1 MDMPIL
7 RRPAHINCW
16 VEVRGPS
23 RRQGA
28 QVRRLC
34 GIPVAEVDRL
44 IEARGIAPEVAQRA
58 ALAKAVGFNDWTS
71 PTVAAGERM
80 HGGPACAFIVRMLL
94 NGATITRHKAS

>member
-1 MDMPIL
+1 MTYLTTWICRFCGVQRTAL
-7 RRPAHINCW
+7 RLN
-16 VEVRGPS
+16 
-23 RRQGA
+23 GA
-28 QVRRLC
+28 
-34 GIPVAEVDRL
+34 GKIPVAEVDRL